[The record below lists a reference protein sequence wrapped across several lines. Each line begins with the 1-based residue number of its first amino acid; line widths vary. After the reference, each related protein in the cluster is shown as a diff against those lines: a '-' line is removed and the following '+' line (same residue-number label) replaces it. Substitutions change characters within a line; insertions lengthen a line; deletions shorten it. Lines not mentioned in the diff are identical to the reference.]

1 MQASA
6 LADNW
11 WTVPVLVLS
20 ALQNS
25 LLEEVVMIGYLFT
38 RLRRAGLAAGR

>member
-1 MQASA
+1 M
-6 LADNW
+6 
-11 WTVPVLVLS
+11 LVLS

-38 RLRRAGLAAGR
+38 RFGSAGLAAGR